1 MKAARARSGGTARME
16 SWVGRVAGLMGP
28 ASVGCRTSRKNQ
40 SESSAGLLTTEI
52 VEYIRAEG
60 ASRPTVGPSEYVREL
75 LVCLCSPI
83 PRRKGNAFKQKG
95 NPPR

>member
-75 LVCLCSPI
+75 LVCVEQLNLTAQLPNGL
-83 PRRKGNAFKQKG
+83 P
-95 NPPR
+95 